1 MEFRTCPTCQASV
14 LEDDVE
20 DCPFCGASMSGKP
33 AKKKPSQPAAGSAGA
48 GTSKGKPTKKVARPA
63 SPSVESTDSDDED
76 NPFGVDTTAKT
87 KAIPLSRKP
96 TQSRTVLVKCPMC
109 ETEGYISP
117 TDAGK
122 HVRCGNADCM
132 VPVFRA
138 PKADV
143 DETATE
149 APPQEGMSP
158 LIKFGGPLALVALV
172 GAGWFFYTAM
182 NPAPIEAPPVD
193 LGNIPTGN
201 GDGPEEH
208 NPENVG
214 TPTEVVTTKKGTT
227 EFANTFAKGAAAL
240 ADERRPKKRSHE
252 YARQLATEILADQGQ
267 VNAAVTELAQLETIS
282 RKTTYHQIEPHV
294 ELGWQAHA
302 AGKTADAEKHAKAAL
317 ELVKDPSVPKA
328 VRRTLDAEVAT
339 IALLSE
345 LSLASE
351 ALERL
356 NAHQT
361 STPRGHLSM
370 LWTAAIHGQTYDVEL
385 EANAPWHVEAP
396 CPVWIAVIETIVAR
410 GDASIAQSFCSQH
423 PTVVGQEACL
433 AAWAGRS
440 VLGAEKGSVPE
451 SVTTAI
457 ANAKTPSAKVRM
469 LSAVSYA
476 QLASGNA
483 NGAKESLA
491 AAVTELAN
499 LGEAQ
504 PIPLP
509 GMKEIYESK
518 GKPHAGLPN
527 PAIAQAKA
535 FAAADVAMVQFSM
548 NDVQTAWA
556 TAQTAMNWARVMAPS
571 AAATQGL
578 LDDCEKSSDTI
589 KTRLANV
596 APKGTSDFLA
606 FNQYRRQCGSL
617 HAEATNRHQFQE
629 GLLEAVVLRGDL
641 RDVWEYVSSRTSEA
655 DKSQQEPYLD
665 GEHPRLLS
673 VLLMQADM
681 SDRQLA
687 DEIRKSREKQV
698 AANTLDWLRANLPGM
713 TDSKE
718 KYGEAAVAIRREQR
732 SSEDGK
738 AAPFILDEILLR
750 QFSQL
755 QKKAPPQEYVELVEG
770 IDATINEDLLRL
782 YGGWKGSHEEVEAVT
797 KSIDASRTLDITLKL
812 SFQRGVVDSLN

>member
-33 AKKKPSQPAAGSAGA
+33 AKKKPSQPAAGGAAA
-48 GTSKGKPTKKVARPA
+48 GTSQGKPTKKVARPA
-63 SPSVESTDSDDED
+63 APSAESTDGDDED

-117 TDAGK
+117 SDAGK

-138 PKADV
+138 PKAEV
-143 DETATE
+143 EETVTE

-158 LIKFGGPLALVALV
+158 LIKFGVPLALVAFV
-172 GAGWFFYTAM
+172 GAGWFYYSAM
-182 NPAPIEAPPVD
+182 NPAPVEAPPVD
-193 LGNIPTGN
+193 MGSIPTGN
-201 GDGPEEH
+201 GGGPEEH

-214 TPTEVVTTKKGTT
+214 TPTEVVATKKGTA
-227 EFANTFAKGAAAL
+227 EFAGTFAKGAAAL

-252 YARQLATEILADQGQ
+252 YARQLATEILADHGQ
-267 VNAAVTELAQLETIS
+267 VNAAVAELVQLETIS
-282 RKTTYHQIEPHV
+282 KKSTYHQIGPHV
-294 ELGWQAHA
+294 ELGWQAHT

-339 IALLSE
+339 IALLAE
-345 LSLASE
+345 LSLAGE

-356 NAHQT
+356 NIHQT
-361 STPRGHLSM
+361 STPRGYLSM
-370 LWTAAIHGQTYDVEL
+370 LWTAAIHGQTFDVEV
-385 EANAPWHVEAP
+385 EANAPWHIEAP

-440 VLGAEKGSVPE
+440 VLVAEKGTVPE
-451 SVTTAI
+451 AVKSAI

-469 LSAVSYA
+469 LSAVAYA
-476 QLASGNA
+476 QLASGNG
-483 NGAKESLA
+483 NGAKETLA
-491 AAVTELAN
+491 TAVTELAN

-518 GKPHAGLPN
+518 GKPHAGLPD

-535 FAAADVAMVQFSM
+535 FAAADVALVQFSM
-548 NDVQTAWA
+548 NDTQTAWA
-556 TAQTAMNWARVMAPS
+556 TLQTALSWARVMAPS

-589 KTRLANV
+589 KARLANV

-617 HAEATNRHQFQE
+617 HGEATARHQFQE
-629 GLLEAVVLRGDL
+629 GLLEAVALLGDL
-641 RDVWEYVSSRTSEA
+641 HDVWNYASSRSNEA

-665 GEHPRLLS
+665 GERPRLLS
-673 VLLMQADM
+673 VLLMQADV

-687 DEIRKSREKQV
+687 DEIRKSREKPV
-698 AANTLDWLRANLPGM
+698 TANTLDWLRSTLPGM

-718 KYGEAAVAIRREQR
+718 KYSEAAVAIRREQR
-732 SSEDGK
+732 TSDDGK
-738 AAPFILDEILLR
+738 AAPFKLEEILLR
-750 QFSQL
+750 HFSQI
-755 QKKAPPQEYVELVEG
+755 QQQAAPGEFVELVEG
-770 IDATINEDLLRL
+770 IDATTNEDLLRL

-797 KSIDASRTLDITLKL
+797 KSIEASRTLDITLKL